1 MGSNLMLGSK
11 EEWCEQKCVKDVD
24 LREKVEKNRL
34 KNVVTVNG
42 LIMLSSGAV
51 RNAKLTGATYVK
63 IPLSK

>member
-1 MGSNLMLGSK
+1 MGINLMLGSK
-11 EEWCEQKCVKDVD
+11 EEWWEQKCVKDVD

>member
-1 MGSNLMLGSK
+1 MLGSK